1 MPQRCVPGP
10 YLESKFSYIANEVNK
25 RLGTQLY
32 RVRKSWADAKSQ
44 IGAFKNLDNAK
55 KACVNGYSVYDESGN
70 VVYSKQYKTIEQL
83 AKDVIAGK
91 YGNGAE
97 RIRKIEAEGYDYNI
111 VQQKVNEMLSK

>member
-1 MPQRCVPGP
+1 MVVAK
-10 YLESKFSYIANEVNK
+10 YNEMYK
-25 RLGTQLY
+25 RQTSAQLY
-32 RVRKSWADAKSQ
+32 RVRKSWADTKSQ

-55 KACVNGYSVYDESGN
+55 KACTNGYSVYDESGN

-97 RIRKIEAEGYDYNI
+97 RVRKNEAEGYDYNA

>member
-1 MPQRCVPGP
+1 MLQRCVPGP

-32 RVRKSWADAKSQ
+32 RVRKSWDDVGSQ
-44 IGAFKNLDNAK
+44 IGAFSNLDNAK
-55 KACVNGYSVYDESGN
+55 RACSNGYSVYDESGN
-70 VVYSKQYKTIEQL
+70 IVYSKQNKTIEEL
-83 AKDVIAGK
+83 ARDVIIGK

-97 RIRKIEAEGYDYNI
+97 RIRKIEAEGYDYTV